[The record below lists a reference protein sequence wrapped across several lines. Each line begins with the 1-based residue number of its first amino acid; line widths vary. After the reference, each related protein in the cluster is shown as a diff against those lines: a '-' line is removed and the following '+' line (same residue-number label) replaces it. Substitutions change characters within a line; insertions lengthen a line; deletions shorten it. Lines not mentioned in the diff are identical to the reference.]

1 MLLKSLTKHK
11 QLILYGCSLAVLLFI
26 LKWIEWRF
34 VVIDYSLEVYITII
48 ALIFTALGIWLALK
62 LVKPKTIIVEKEVP
76 ITAVENVPCAETA
89 RLKLG
94 LSQREA
100 EVLHLMAQGLSNQEI
115 ADQLFVSLNTIKTHA
130 SKIFEKLEVKRRTQA
145 VERGRQLGII

>member
-94 LSQREA
+94 LSQREI

>member
-1 MLLKSLTKHK
+1 MQLKSLTKHK

-62 LVKPKTIIVEKEVP
+62 LVKPKTIIVEREVP
-76 ITAVENVPCAETA
+76 VAAVENIPCAETA

-145 VERGRQLGII
+145 VERGRQMGII